1 MSDFHYYS
9 HMDHM
14 KTMSITWWG
23 LLPGLPQ
30 PSSENGSLN
39 STKDENGQG
48 QVPGPKRLCALSHVQ
63 STLVRASDDS
73 SSIAGSLQGHPG
85 CPKWGQIQHFLFTLS
100 SLFSP
105 HLIIGT
111 RPWPAAIPMPMKGW
125 PHCTRSRIQKQY
137 PLPAPSSSWIGLQH
151 QGLSLFPPVELAQAE
166 HTLPFRIRSF
176 SWGPDTLL
184 AIPREMDPA
193 IPAIL

>member
-1 MSDFHYYS
+1 
-9 HMDHM
+9 M

-39 STKDENGQG
+39 STKDANGQG

-73 SSIAGSLQGHPG
+73 SSIAGCLQGHPG

-125 PHCTRSRIQKQY
+125 PHYTRFRIQNSTHCQHLQVLGLGSSTRTF
-137 PLPAPSSSWIGLQH
+137 PLPSCWACPGWAYSS
-151 QGLSLFPPVELAQAE
+151 V
-166 HTLPFRIRSF
+166 
-176 SWGPDTLL
+176 
-184 AIPREMDPA
+184 
-193 IPAIL
+193 